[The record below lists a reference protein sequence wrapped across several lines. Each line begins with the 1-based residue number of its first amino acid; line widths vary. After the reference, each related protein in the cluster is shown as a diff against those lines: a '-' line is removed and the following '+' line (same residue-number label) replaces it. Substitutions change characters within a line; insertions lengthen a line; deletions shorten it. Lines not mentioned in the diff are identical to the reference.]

1 MTFPAHSKYVII
13 GAGIHGLSTA
23 YHLAKALKAEGRGD
37 GSDIIVLDKNGIA
50 AGASGIAC
58 GVVRN
63 NYYQPAMRAL
73 MAHSVSV
80 WDSDPETY
88 AYHPVGYMQISCES
102 MHADITAIYEQ
113 QQDIGYESDLIEGA
127 DDCTAYMKSLFSD
140 WQAQN
145 ITSVLHE
152 KKGGYAN
159 NTTSMYGLAGKAEA
173 EGVRIITGAD
183 VTGFRRANGSSST
196 ITAVKTNQG
205 DIDCDYVVIGAGPW
219 VRDFWTMM
227 ELPKTISIKN
237 ADGNTHDGIG
247 MWTFWQLEEGV
258 LKVDPGIFKTN
269 DGKMPPVMH
278 VDTDAELRS
287 TVDNSVI
294 EEGGKI
300 WGLYYKPDF
309 HFGGV
314 QGGAMPYPVTTPVD
328 ELQLDPYGPASPE
341 WISSPE
347 FAHMW
352 VSALAHCHKRFEGT
366 MEKFD
371 KEPSGGVGCFTPD
384 NFPVFDEFCEN
395 CYIIADSNHGYKML
409 GVGKLVAEHIM
420 GETSELLKPFRFSR
434 YAEGD
439 LHPTS
444 NSPFPWS

>member
-1 MTFPAHSKYVII
+1 M
-13 GAGIHGLSTA
+13 HGLYEITVQR
-23 YHLAKALKAEGRGD
+23 LASPK
-37 GSDIIVLDKNGIA
+37 
-50 AGASGIAC
+50 
-58 GVVRN
+58 
-63 NYYQPAMRAL
+63 
-73 MAHSVSV
+73 H
-80 WDSDPETY
+80 
-88 AYHPVGYMQISCES
+88 H
-102 MHADITAIYEQ
+102 
-113 QQDIGYESDLIEGA
+113 
-127 DDCTAYMKSLFSD
+127 
-140 WQAQN
+140 
-145 ITSVLHE
+145 SVLHE

-309 HFGGV
+309 HLAAFKAGRCPTLSLHLSMSYSLTLMVPPLPNGYLR
-314 QGGAMPYPVTTPVD
+314 QSSRICGSPHWRTATNALKARWRNLIKNP
-328 ELQLDPYGPASPE
+328 QAALDVSRLTISRSLMNFAKIA
-341 WISSPE
+341 ISS
-347 FAHMW
+347 
-352 VSALAHCHKRFEGT
+352 R
-366 MEKFD
+366 
-371 KEPSGGVGCFTPD
+371 
-384 NFPVFDEFCEN
+384 
-395 CYIIADSNHGYKML
+395 
-409 GVGKLVAEHIM
+409 
-420 GETSELLKPFRFSR
+420 
-434 YAEGD
+434 
-439 LHPTS
+439 
-444 NSPFPWS
+444 